1 MNTPTTP
8 KPRKK
13 PIASDAGPTV
23 PRGTIRKNRIVG
35 HALVDPRTLLA
46 HPDNWRIHPD
56 HQRAILRGSLDD
68 LGWTKSVLVQQ
79 SKGLI
84 VDGHARV
91 LIAVHDGEA
100 EVPVEYVD
108 LTDAEV
114 IKALAALDP
123 ISSLADIDFRAL
135 EKTLGQIDGPDPGLA
150 ALYDELEA
158 QVADALAMERQY
170 EGRTETNFNSVQK
183 SFSERKVVIKAVYAL
198 DEAELVERAL
208 EATGKIN
215 RAEAMQ
221 MLARHF
227 LETHNHHDRH
237 PTDKLDRHPED
248 RAAQDVAEALGR
260 SAAIHD

>member
-1 MNTPTTP
+1 MNTPTAP

-13 PIASDAGPTV
+13 PIASNTGPPD

-56 HQRAILRGSLDD
+56 HQRAILRGSLNEI
-68 LGWTKSVLVQQ
+68 GWAKSVQVQQ
-79 SKGLI
+79 SSGTI

-91 LIAVHDGEA
+91 FIAVHDGEP

-108 LTDAEV
+108 LTNAEV
-114 IKALAALDP
+114 LKALAALDP
-123 ISSLADIDFRAL
+123 IVSLADIDFRAL
-135 EKTLGQIDGPDPGLA
+135 EKTLTQVETKDAGLA

-158 QVADALAMERQY
+158 QVADALAMEKQY

-183 SFSERKVVIKAVYAL
+183 SFSERKVVIKCVYAL
-198 DEAELVERAL
+198 EEAELVERAL

-221 MLARHF
+221 VLARHY
-227 LETHNHHDRH
+227 LESGHRDGDTPDQQHGDA
-237 PTDKLDRHPED
+237 ED
-248 RAAQDVAEALGR
+248 RLKEDLARALGG
-260 SAAIHD
+260 